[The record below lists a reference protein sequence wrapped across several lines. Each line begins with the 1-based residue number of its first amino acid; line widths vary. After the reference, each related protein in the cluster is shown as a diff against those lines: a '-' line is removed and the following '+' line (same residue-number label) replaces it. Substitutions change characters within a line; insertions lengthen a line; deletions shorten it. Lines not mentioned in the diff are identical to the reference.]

1 MSHYLEHI
9 SSSKVREEEDTLIWK
24 NDGKGKYSIK
34 SYYISLRAGNNLL
47 FPAKEVW
54 GLGAPL
60 KTHFFAWEAMWGK
73 ILTVDMLMK
82 RGWPLV
88 NRCSICKDSE
98 KSVDHILI
106 HCDRTKQLWT
116 LLLTTFGLVWFGY
129 SRLQ

>member
-1 MSHYLEHI
+1 
-9 SSSKVREEEDTLIWK
+9 
-24 NDGKGKYSIK
+24 
-34 SYYISLRAGNNLL
+34 
-47 FPAKEVW
+47 
-54 GLGAPL
+54 
-60 KTHFFAWEAMWGK
+60 MWGK
-73 ILTVDMLMK
+73 ILTVNMLMK

>member
-1 MSHYLEHI
+1 M
-9 SSSKVREEEDTLIWK
+9 RK

-34 SYYISLRAGNNLL
+34 SYYISLRAENNLL

-54 GLGAPL
+54 GSGTPL

-88 NRCSICKDSE
+88 NRCSN
-98 KSVDHILI
+98 L
-106 HCDRTKQLWT
+106 
-116 LLLTTFGLVWFGY
+116 
-129 SRLQ
+129 